1 MTIQYGLFYFILII
15 DQMYDLTFGQNG
27 HLNLKPTKRTMCF
40 SCPTLL
46 IKIDILLINVDI
58 LIKLPFKNS

>member
-27 HLNLKPTKRTMCF
+27 HLNLKTNQKNYVFFMPHSFNQNRH
-40 SCPTLL
+40 
-46 IKIDILLINVDI
+46 
-58 LIKLPFKNS
+58 PFDQCRHFNQVTF